1 MRDTVTFIEREF
13 QSINY
18 LWVKGE
24 FFPHLADQW
33 TDPSER
39 YFRTDRIDPEEGD
52 WEERHESGN
61 IHSWSRE
68 LRRSGSHTPFR
79 SVIPTT
85 PPPDIDAD
93 AYEKETDR
101 LWEIELEKREREEE
115 QAENA
120 KAREIKRLMEIELG
134 ERLRGEEEPLP
145 QPKRIPRT
153 PQETDVMARHVQ
165 RGLRKCKGKDMDKKN
180 VIAWRKLAFRY
191 MGDPNYGHATLK
203 DASVI
208 LDCCAQALAYHQPV
222 AGIQACADNLRD
234 AYEASRHQSTPEG

>member
-1 MRDTVTFIEREF
+1 VRDTVTFIEREF
-13 QSINY
+13 QSLNY

-52 WEERHESGN
+52 WEEWDELGN

-79 SVIPTT
+79 SVVH
-85 PPPDIDAD
+85 PPPVPDIDAD
-93 AYEKETDR
+93 AWERETDR
-101 LWEIELEKREREEE
+101 LWNIELEEREREE
-115 QAENA
+115 ENA
-120 KAREIKRLMEIELG
+120 KAREIKRLLEIEVG
-134 ERLRGEEEPLP
+134 KRLRGEEEPLP

-165 RGLRKCKGKDMDKKN
+165 RGLRKCKGRDMDKES
-180 VIAWRKLAFRY
+180 VIAWRKLAYKY
-191 MGDPNYGHATLK
+191 MSDPNYGHTTLK

-208 LDCCAQALAYHQPV
+208 LDCCAQALAYHQSV
-222 AGIQACADNLRD
+222 VGIQACADNLRD
-234 AYEASRHQSTPEG
+234 AYEASRHQNTSEG